1 MLDGQRIVFKNFRKD
16 HVVATIGYNLIDLKT
31 FFRMHLDFLFTN
43 IECIVGILII
53 VIQVCYGGLFNIFY
67 LGIFF
72 FMILVEEAGGS
83 TLWWMITNVL
93 FIFSL
98 EFKYIER

>member
-1 MLDGQRIVFKNFRKD
+1 M
-16 HVVATIGYNLIDLKT
+16 ATIGYNLIDLKT
-31 FFRMHLDFLFTN
+31 CFQLHIDFLFTN
-43 IECIVGILII
+43 IEYIVGILII
-53 VIQVCYGGLFNIFY
+53 VIQICYGGLFNIFY
-67 LGIFF
+67 LGILF

-83 TLWWMITNVL
+83 TLWWMIINVL